1 MRRRPCRP
9 WTRLRPRFLAAL
21 AIAGFAW
28 AVPGTGTAA
37 AQGAA
42 SEIAIVT
49 NPGTSTSDL
58 SFLELRKIFLG
69 EKQFWDDNS
78 RIVLLVR
85 APVARERDVVLT
97 KIYRMG
103 EAEFQQYWIA
113 KVFRAEVS
121 SKPKIVYSTDMTRE
135 LVIALPGTIGF
146 LPADEVGTGMK
157 VLRINGKLPGEAGY
171 PLQ

>member
-1 MRRRPCRP
+1 MAARASIRRLAIMGAITLASALG
-9 WTRLRPRFLAAL
+9 TRGALAQDAAL
-21 AIAGFAW
+21 AI
-28 AVPGTGTAA
+28 VPNSRTTA
-37 AQGAA
+37 
-42 SEIAIVT
+42 
-49 NPGTSTSDL
+49 SDL

-135 LVIALPGTIGF
+135 LVIALPGAIAF
-146 LPADEVGTGMK
+146 LPADEVGSGMK

>member
-1 MRRRPCRP
+1 MRQRRPKRAGM
-9 WTRLRPRFLAAL
+9 RVRPRIVAAL
-21 AIAGFAW
+21 AIAGLAW
-28 AVPGTGTAA
+28 LLPGTVA

-42 SEIAIVT
+42 SAIAIVT
-49 NPGTSTSDL
+49 NPRTSTSDL

-135 LVIALPGTIGF
+135 LVIALPGAIGF
-146 LPADEVGTGMK
+146 LPADEVGSGMK

>member
-1 MRRRPCRP
+1 MRHGGLV
-9 WTRLRPRFLAAL
+9 RLFTLAA
-21 AIAGFAW
+21 ITAGW
-28 AVPGTGTAA
+28 AAFGARDAG
-37 AQGAA
+37 AQGTSA
-42 SEIAIVT
+42 IAIVT
-49 NPGTSTSDL
+49 NPRTTTSDL

-69 EKQFWDDNS
+69 EIQFWDDNS

-121 SKPKIVYSTDMTRE
+121 SKPKIVYSSDMTSE
-135 LVIALPGTIGF
+135 LVTVLPGAIGF
-146 LPADEVGTGMK
+146 LPADEVGSGMK

>member
-1 MRRRPCRP
+1 MRAA
-9 WTRLRPRFLAAL
+9 LRSTLALGVLWLAAGTL
-21 AIAGFAW
+21 GA
-28 AVPGTGTAA
+28 PGALGQGPAA
-37 AQGAA
+37 A
-42 SEIAIVT
+42 IAIVA
-49 NPGTSTSDL
+49 NPRTETSDL

-135 LVIALPGTIGF
+135 LVTVLPGAIGF
-146 LPADEVGTGMK
+146 LPADEVGSGMK
-157 VLRINGKLPGEAGY
+157 VMRINGKLPGEAGY

>member
-1 MRRRPCRP
+1 MTARAKLGR
-9 WTRLRPRFLAAL
+9 LAAL
-21 AIAGFAW
+21 VLFGLASTTLGAR
-28 AVPGTGTAA
+28 TAE
-37 AQGAA
+37 AQSA
-42 SEIAIVT
+42 IAIVT
-49 NPGTSTSDL
+49 NPRTATSDL

-121 SKPKIVYSTDMTRE
+121 SKPKIVYSSDMTSE
-135 LVIALPGTIGF
+135 LVTVLPGAIGF
-146 LPADEVGTGMK
+146 LPADEVGSGMK
-157 VLRINGKLPGEAGY
+157 VLRINGKLPGETGY

>member
-1 MRRRPCRP
+1 MAIRTCLRRAAVVSA
-9 WTRLRPRFLAAL
+9 LALASALGAGSLAAQDS
-21 AIAGFAW
+21 AI
-28 AVPGTGTAA
+28 T
-37 AQGAA
+37 
-42 SEIAIVT
+42 IVT
-49 NPGTSTSDL
+49 NPRTATSDI

-78 RIVLLVR
+78 RIILLVR

-121 SKPKIVYSTDMTRE
+121 SKPKIVYSSDMTSE
-135 LVIALPGTIGF
+135 LVTVLPGAIGF
-146 LPADEVGTGMK
+146 LPADEVGSGTK

>member
-1 MRRRPCRP
+1 MSPALLRRILVAAAVAVGSV
-9 WTRLRPRFLAAL
+9 TLRA
-21 AIAGFAW
+21 
-28 AVPGTGTAA
+28 GTAA
-37 AQGAA
+37 AQDTPSA
-42 SEIAIVT
+42 IAIVT
-49 NPGTSTSDL
+49 NPRTATSDI

-69 EKQFWDDNS
+69 EIQFWDDNS

-121 SKPKIVYSTDMTRE
+121 SKPKIVYSSGMTSE
-135 LVIALPGTIGF
+135 LVTALPGAIGF
-146 LPADEVGTGMK
+146 LPADEVGPGMK
-157 VLRINGKLPGEAGY
+157 VLSINGKLPGEAGY

>member
-1 MRRRPCRP
+1 MAARA
-9 WTRLRPRFLAAL
+9 RLYCIVALAAFGL
-21 AIAGFAW
+21 ASATLGAR
-28 AVPGTGTAA
+28 TAA
-37 AQGAA
+37 AQGDPAA
-42 SEIAIVT
+42 IAIVT
-49 NPGTSTSDL
+49 NPRTATSDL

-85 APVARERDVVLT
+85 SPVSRERDVVLT

-135 LVIALPGTIGF
+135 LVTVLPGAIGF
-146 LPADEVGTGMK
+146 LPADEVGSGMK

>member
-1 MRRRPCRP
+1 MARRAVRSIVALGLAGLA
-9 WTRLRPRFLAAL
+9 WTISGPST
-21 AIAGFAW
+21 
-28 AVPGTGTAA
+28 VV
-37 AQGAA
+37 AQESSA
-42 SEIAIVT
+42 IAIVA
-49 NPGTSTSDL
+49 NPRTATSDL

-78 RIVLLVR
+78 RIILLVR

-121 SKPKIVYSTDMTRE
+121 SKPKIVYSSDMTSE
-135 LVIALPGTIGF
+135 LVTVLPGAIGF
-146 LPADEVGTGMK
+146 LPADEVGSGMK
-157 VLRINGKLPGEAGY
+157 VMRINGKLPGEAGY

>member
-1 MRRRPCRP
+1 MAARASIRRLAIMGAITLASALG
-9 WTRLRPRFLAAL
+9 TRGAL
-21 AIAGFAW
+21 AQD
-28 AVPGTGTAA
+28 AA
-37 AQGAA
+37 
-42 SEIAIVT
+42 IAIVT
-49 NPGTSTSDL
+49 NSRTTASDL
-58 SFLELRKIFLG
+58 SFLKLRKIFLG

-135 LVIALPGTIGF
+135 LVIALPGAIAF
-146 LPADEVGTGMK
+146 LPADEVGSGMK

>member
-1 MRRRPCRP
+1 MSAVRPSGRRI
-9 WTRLRPRFLAAL
+9 AVAL
-21 AIAGFAW
+21 APVLFTLAITA
-28 AVPGTGTAA
+28 GTAA
-37 AQGAA
+37 GQDATP
-42 SEIAIVT
+42 IAIVT
-49 NPGTSTSDL
+49 NPQTSATDL
-58 SFLELRKIFLG
+58 SFLELRKVFLG

-78 RIVLLVR
+78 RIILLVR

-121 SKPKIVYSTDMTRE
+121 SKPKIVYSGDMTRE
-135 LVIALPGTIGF
+135 LVTALPGAIGF
-146 LPADEVGTGMK
+146 LPADEVGSGMK
-157 VLRINGKLPGEAGY
+157 VLRINGKLPGEPGY

>member
-1 MRRRPCRP
+1 MPPRRPLPRRRRPGL
-9 WTRLRPRFLAAL
+9 RLLAAFAVAGLVL
-21 AIAGFAW
+21 AM
-28 AVPGTGTAA
+28 PGTAA
-37 AQGAA
+37 AQA
-42 SEIAIVT
+42 SASAIAIVT
-49 NPGTSTSDL
+49 NPRTSTSDL

-146 LPADEVGTGMK
+146 LPADEVGSGMK

>member
-1 MRRRPCRP
+1 MAARASIRRLAIMGAITLASALG
-9 WTRLRPRFLAAL
+9 TRGAL
-21 AIAGFAW
+21 AQD
-28 AVPGTGTAA
+28 AA
-37 AQGAA
+37 
-42 SEIAIVT
+42 IAIVT
-49 NPGTSTSDL
+49 NSRTTASDL

-135 LVIALPGTIGF
+135 LVIALPGAIAF
-146 LPADEVGTGMK
+146 LPADEVGSGMK